1 MVHAILNRNKPH
13 MPWNMVYEIKKSIV
27 RRTNSRSLSKN
38 IPNGVSACGRKPLV
52 LGAGKFPAHY
62 LSILVLLPTCS
73 VRGTNLV
80 SSLQHHG
87 PRFLS
92 FDPRFPSLRGAQPP
106 PRNSAHDA
114 TLPSVIYGEKM
125 LSDTTLCNLGA
136 KKKKKQHN
144 RHTTTQGRTTQHK
157 TMQHNA
163 RERNCTT
170 QDNTAQHSTT
180 TQPIM
185 VQQCNNAKNN
195 RQGTNAI

>member
-1 MVHAILNRNKPH
+1 
-13 MPWNMVYEIKKSIV
+13 MPWNMVYEIKKSTV

-38 IPNGVSACGRKPLV
+38 IPNAVSACGRKPLV

-73 VRGTNLV
+73 VRGTNPV

-92 FDPRFPSLRGAQPP
+92 FDPRLPSLRGAQPP

-114 TLPSVIYGEKM
+114 TLPSVIYGERM

-136 KKKKKQHN
+136 KKTYNKNDNDNDNDNKQHN
-144 RHTTTQGRTTQHK
+144 RHTTTQGRTTRHK
-157 TMQHNA
+157 TM
-163 RERNCTT
+163 
-170 QDNTAQHSTT
+170 
-180 TQPIM
+180 
-185 VQQCNNAKNN
+185 
-195 RQGTNAI
+195 

>member
-13 MPWNMVYEIKKSIV
+13 MPWNMVYEINKSTV

-38 IPNGVSACGRKPLV
+38 IPNAVSACGRKPLV

-73 VRGTNLV
+73 VRGTNPV

-92 FDPRFPSLRGAQPP
+92 FDPRLPSLRGAQPP

-136 KKKKKQHN
+136 KKKYNNNDNDNDNKQNN
-144 RHTTTQGRTTQHK
+144 RHTTTQGRTTRHK
-157 TMQHNA
+157 TM
-163 RERNCTT
+163 
-170 QDNTAQHSTT
+170 
-180 TQPIM
+180 
-185 VQQCNNAKNN
+185 
-195 RQGTNAI
+195 